1 MLQIR
6 QIRVKDIA
14 KILQYIFSEK
24 SSSIQISAEYLS
36 AQRIFVDMCALEVG
50 ICARNLKISCEMYVF
65 GCHVGTCDLKKK
77 SVNARVTSFY
87 RKRCTFSSYKG
98 LVTSESF
105 NISFNRPSSSVF
117 SCTAALSKFPE
128 KFSRPSNLFKNSE

>member
-14 KILQYIFSEK
+14 KILQYICSEK

-65 GCHVGTCDLKKK
+65 GCHVGTCDLLKKK
-77 SVNARVTSFY
+77 RQRARY
-87 RKRCTFSSYKG
+87 
-98 LVTSESF
+98 
-105 NISFNRPSSSVF
+105 II
-117 SCTAALSKFPE
+117 LSKA
-128 KFSRPSNLFKNSE
+128 LYLLLI